1 MHTIIVL
8 IYLRCQSACQNY
20 VSCNFGKNKGMHSVR
35 IVYMELTVKR
45 IVHFIYCVLYSLSVR
60 TVDAHSYV

>member
-1 MHTIIVL
+1 MF
-8 IYLRCQSACQNY
+8 

-45 IVHFIYCVLYSLSVR
+45 IVHFIYCVLYRLSVR
-60 TVDAHSYV
+60 TIDAHSYVCYSSGS